1 MRDIS
6 KITGLEL
13 PSKKQLLLSTFIA
26 LLTGMTVLVL
36 GILPA
41 EYGMDPTG
49 LGKRMGLTKLHQ
61 EDVTEEKLADKTIS
75 IVTSDFLQKRD
86 EKWRSDKINLT
97 LPAKQGLEVKALLK
111 QGEKMLFHWQSSNEK
126 VSVDMHG
133 NVINASD
140 DDFTSYWTGDQE
152 TQAAGTFTAP
162 FSGLHGWYWENKS
175 DRSVNIVLTT
185 EGYYQDLGVH

>member
-13 PSKKQLLLSTFIA
+13 PSKKQLLRSTSIA
-26 LLTGMTVLVL
+26 LLAALTLLVIA
-36 GILPA
+36 ILPS
-41 EYGMDPTG
+41 EYGIDPTG
-49 LGKRMGLTKLHQ
+49 LGKKMGLIKLHQ
-61 EDVTEEKLADKTIS
+61 VNGTEEKLSDKN
-75 IVTSDFLQKRD
+75 TSNFTSEILQKRD
-86 EKWRSDKINLT
+86 EKWRSDKITLT

-111 QGEKMLFHWQSSNEK
+111 EGEKMLFHWQSYNGK

-140 DDFTSYWTGDQE
+140 DNFTSYWTGDQE
-152 TQAAGTFTAP
+152 TQAAGTFSAP

-175 DRSVNIVLTT
+175 NHAVNIVLTT